1 MHNQAVESSTWTH
14 NHTIVNGVRLLYVE
28 AGAGPLVLL
37 LHGFPEF
44 WYAWRHQI
52 PALAGAGFRGGAPHP
67 RGYNLSD
74 KPAGVTAYRLEALS
88 GDVAGLISLL
98 GER

>member
-1 MHNQAVESSTWTH
+1 MCLA
-14 NHTIVNGVRLLYVE
+14 
-28 AGAGPLVLL
+28 

-52 PALAGAGFRGGAPHP
+52 PALAGAGFRAVAPDL

-74 KPAGVTAYRLEALS
+74 KPAGVAAYSLEALS
-88 GDVAGLISLL
+88 GDVAGLFDGARKRGLACLIVILAFSLCPVRMKAAGPDPCL
-98 GER
+98 RLSA